1 MILVEAQANPPLFVE
16 HDVTINVQSL
26 YLQKDWQATI
36 KDIRSMI
43 DASIL
48 TKRGP

>member
-1 MILVEAQANPPLFVE
+1 MILVEAHAKPPLFVE
-16 HDVTINVQSL
+16 HEVTIRVQSL

-36 KDIRSMI
+36 KDMRSMI
-43 DASIL
+43 EASIL

>member
-16 HDVTINVQSL
+16 HEFTIRPQSL

-36 KDIRSMI
+36 KDISSMI
-43 DASIL
+43 EASIL